1 MAEKTINDFIE
12 ELVESVSSTFKEQKR
27 QLENYQSRYEKA
39 KEEGASKEY
48 LGVLNNAVLKLT
60 ESIEKQRESA
70 NEFYEEMV
78 NLAGGRRDL
87 DSNMLKDVMAFRQTF
102 VEMNEK
108 IKDLQESYR
117 NEQRGNNNQAE
128 LHRIEL
134 EIKEKRAEYMKKYSQ
149 LKRDYGINSYA
160 TQAANNFV
168 RDAEAQAKVLENI
181 QAQQKA
187 SAVNQQEIGR
197 AMARNNRIAAENL
210 LIWDSLKKFGKE
222 FWGQLKDGGN
232 MWLKFNAQAISDSK
246 RLGFVTKEA
255 ARGYTKYLMDVS
267 KDLSRNF
274 GMTAEQAMKMQEAFS
289 KATGKA
295 SLLSKS
301 QMEDIAASS
310 KLMGEEAV
318 SNAIEMMDN
327 MGSTS
332 QQATELLDKNYARA
346 VNSGLDTVK
355 ASDAFVKNMSLANKM
370 SFRNGVDGI
379 SKMTIMS
386 QRIKL
391 NLQEVANVAEKFGSI
406 EGAIEGSAQLQM
418 LGGAGAMFGGNP
430 MEMMYEALSDP
441 EALYERM
448 GKMFGEQARFDRK
461 TGEARI
467 DPIQLQIIREQAKA
481 MGMSADEAVQSA
493 KAQAKN
499 KDIEGY
505 ASDLVRRYGRNSDEL
520 ATITNKAQFNKETG
534 QWQITY
540 QDETG
545 ETHENVDVKT
555 LTAEQ
560 MKDIMKDRIEPIEDI
575 RKRVKQ
581 IAIALIGTKENWDSM
596 LDVWRTSKAQ
606 AMNGIM
612 EYGDDRIRDVK
623 GGKGFLGKTWDFFN
637 DGGVGTW
644 AGILGISAMSGV
656 GGYLSAKYLKPG
668 LSRVVKGGSLFN
680 RTTNPS
686 AGPEPIN
693 SPQSPIQPS
702 PNNPAPQGGGTT
714 SSRLGNASRAGR
726 AAGRA
731 AGATVFSNMKSGWF
745 SRSGWNS
752 MGKMATK
759 GGIVLSVAGGAL
771 RAYSG
776 LQDASV
782 EHAQSTGATT
792 NLQSSGRIRER
803 EAEQRNV
810 ITNNRRTVERS
821 EAIGEGI
828 GTAAGGIAGIAA
840 GAGAGAA
847 AGAALGS
854 VIPGIGTAVGLLVGT
869 GVGMIGAYL
878 GKKAGG
884 AVGEQ
889 LESHGK
895 DDVISKELDEI
906 NDSNEKENLRRIVLP
921 IESID
926 YNVALIA
933 NQLGIISAM
942 PSRDNI
948 YLKSEGV
955 GETKVEFAQ
964 GLPLEASHVNE
975 VDANTVSQRQS
986 YAGGTVTLNVNGTIE
1001 LTGGGQGVGKLTAQD
1016 IKQIIDN
1023 NQELQRHI
1031 ADIITGRQGKNGNAG
1046 RTNYENA
1053 DNRRATTSGT
1063 YVGGI

>member
-1 MAEKTINDFIE
+1 MAKKTQEEFIE
-12 ELVESVSSTFKEQKR
+12 SLIEETNGNYSKQKR
-27 QLENYQSRYEKA
+27 QLENLLEKLDKA
-39 KEEGASKEY
+39 VEDGASNEV
-48 LGVLNNAVLKLT
+48 LGLISGEISKLE
-60 ESIEKQRESA
+60 ESISKQ
-70 NEFYEEMV
+70 NEYVSGFYEEMV

-87 DSNMLKDVMAFRQTF
+87 DSNMLKDVMDFRETY
-102 VEMNEK
+102 VKMNEK

-117 NEQRGNNNQAE
+117 NEQQGNNNPAE
-128 LHRIEL
+128 LDRINK
-134 EIKEKRAEYMKKYSQ
+134 EIQAKIDEYEKKYEN
-149 LKRDYGINSYA
+149 LKHLYGINSYA
-160 TQAANNFV
+160 TQAADNFMHDV
-168 RDAEAQAKVLENI
+168 DAQAKVLDNI
-181 QAQQKA
+181 NEKEKGSVVNNQA
-187 SAVNQQEIGR
+187 IGR
-197 AMARNNRIAAENL
+197 AIAANNDAL
-210 LIWDSLKKFGKE
+210 KNGSIIWDTIKKTTGE
-222 FWGQLKDGGN
+222 IWSQVKDGGN

-246 RLGFVTKEA
+246 RLGFTSKEA
-255 ARGYTKYLMDVS
+255 ARGYTKYLMDSS
-267 KDLSRNF
+267 KELSRNF

-310 KLMGEEAV
+310 KLMGDEAV

-327 MGSTS
+327 IGSTS

-346 VNSGLDTVK
+346 ANSGLDTVK

-481 MGMSADEAVQSA
+481 MGMSPDEAVQSA

-581 IAIALIGTKENWDSM
+581 IAIALIGTEERWKSM
-596 LDVWRTSKAQ
+596 QDQWKTSKAQ
-606 AMNGIM
+606 AMNGVM
-612 EYGDDRIRDVK
+612 ETGDTALTDINNS
-623 GGKGFLGKTWDFFN
+623 GFWKNIIT
-637 DGGVGTW
+637 DGAAGTIGSMIGIGLFQGLKFLAGATIAKGVGNNILTRLGSSRIGRGIGALKGLRPFSNAAGGAGTTANVASNVTSSASAGGNFGGTW
-644 AGILGISAMSGV
+644 NNVRNGINGARNWGRV
-656 GGYLSAKYLKPG
+656 GG
-668 LSRVVKGGSLFN
+668 
-680 RTTNPS
+680 
-686 AGPEPIN
+686 
-693 SPQSPIQPS
+693 
-702 PNNPAPQGGGTT
+702 
-714 SSRLGNASRAGR
+714 NAASFSRAGNTVGTLR
-726 AAGRA
+726 NMVRAKNAFKASAKGSAILAGAAEVVGAAIDYHAAGQEA
-731 AGATVFSNMKSGWF
+731 KASKAGIETLK
-745 SRSGWNS
+745 
-752 MGKMATK
+752 
-759 GGIVLSVAGGAL
+759 
-771 RAYSG
+771 
-776 LQDASV
+776 Q
-782 EHAQSTGATT
+782 
-792 NLQSSGRIRER
+792 
-803 EAEQRNV
+803 
-810 ITNNRRTVERS
+810 NNRMTSYNFEKRKEEIANR
-821 EAIGEGI
+821 EDREKRGAIGQGI
-828 GTAAGGIAGIAA
+828 GGLGGV
-840 GAGAGAA
+840 A
-847 AGAALGS
+847 AGAAIGAS
-854 VIPGIGTAVGLLVGT
+854 IGTMVPIPVVGT
-869 GVGMIGAYL
+869 LAGMAIGAGMGWL
-878 GKKAGG
+878 GGKIGRAI
-884 AVGEQ
+884 GE
-889 LESHGK
+889 STGK
-895 DDVISKELDEI
+895 EKGVVEKELDEI

-942 PSRDNI
+942 ASRDNI

-975 VDANTVSQRQS
+975 VDANTVSHRQS

>member
-1 MAEKTINDFIE
+1 MAKKTQEEFIE
-12 ELVESVSSTFKEQKR
+12 SLIEETNGNYSKQKM
-27 QLENYQSRYEKA
+27 QLEKLLEKLYKA
-39 KEEGASKEY
+39 VKDGASGEV
-48 LGVLNNAVLKLT
+48 LGLIRGEISKLE
-60 ESIEKQRESA
+60 ESISKQ
-70 NEFYEEMV
+70 NEYVSGFYEEMV

-87 DSNMLKDVMAFRQTF
+87 DSNMLKDVMDFRETF
-102 VEMNEK
+102 VKMNEK

-117 NEQRGNNNQAE
+117 NEQQGNNNQAE
-128 LHRIEL
+128 LDRINK
-134 EIKEKRAEYMKKYSQ
+134 EIQAKIDEYEKKYEE
-149 LKRDYGINSYA
+149 LKRLYGINSYA
-160 TQAANNFV
+160 TQAADNFMHDV
-168 RDAEAQAKVLENI
+168 DAQAKVLDNI
-181 QAQQKA
+181 NAKEKN
-187 SAVNQQEIGR
+187 SAVNNQAIGV
-197 AMARNNRIAAENL
+197 AIAANNDAL
-210 LIWDSLKKFGKE
+210 KNGSIIWDTIKKTTGE
-222 FWGQLKDGGN
+222 IWSQVKDGGN

-246 RLGFVTKEA
+246 RLGFTSKEA
-255 ARGYTKYLMDVS
+255 ARGYTKYLMDSS
-267 KDLSRNF
+267 KELSRNF

-310 KLMGEEAV
+310 KLMGDEAV

-386 QRIKL
+386 QRIKM

-581 IAIALIGTKENWDSM
+581 IAIALIGTEERWKSM
-596 LDVWRTSKAQ
+596 QDQWKTSKAQ
-606 AMNGIM
+606 AMNGVM
-612 EYGDDRIRDVK
+612 ETGDTALTDINNS
-623 GGKGFLGKTWDFFN
+623 GFWKNIIN
-637 DGGVGTW
+637 DGAVGTI
-644 AGILGISAMSGV
+644 GTMIGLGLFKG
-656 GGYLSAKYLKPG
+656 LKF
-668 LSRVVKGGSLFN
+668 L
-680 RTTNPS
+680 
-686 AGPEPIN
+686 
-693 SPQSPIQPS
+693 
-702 PNNPAPQGGGTT
+702 
-714 SSRLGNASRAGR
+714 
-726 AAGRA
+726 
-731 AGATVFSNMKSGWF
+731 AGATIARGVGNNILTRLGSSSLGRGIGTLKGWRPFSN
-745 SRSGWNS
+745 
-752 MGKMATK
+752 
-759 GGIVLSVAGGAL
+759 VAGGAGTTAHVTPNVTPSASAGGNFGGAWNNVRSSINGARNWGRVGGNAASFSRAGNTVGTL
-771 RAYSG
+771 RNMARARNAFK
-776 LQDASV
+776 ASAKGSAILAGAAEV
-782 EHAQSTGATT
+782 VGAAIDYHAAGQ
-792 NLQSSGRIRER
+792 
-803 EAEQRNV
+803 EAKASKADIEALKQ
-810 ITNNRRTVERS
+810 NNRMTSYNFEKRKEEIANR
-821 EAIGEGI
+821 EDREKRGAIGQGI
-828 GTAAGGIAGIAA
+828 GGIGGV
-840 GAGAGAA
+840 A
-847 AGAALGS
+847 AGAAIGASIGS
-854 VIPGIGTAVGLLVGT
+854 MVPIPVVGT
-869 GVGMIGAYL
+869 LAGMAIGAGMGWL
-878 GKKAGG
+878 GGKIGRAI
-884 AVGEQ
+884 GE
-889 LESHGK
+889 STGK
-895 DDVISKELDEI
+895 EKGVVEKELDEI

-933 NQLGIISAM
+933 NQLGVISAM
-942 PSRDNI
+942 ASRDNI

-975 VDANTVSQRQS
+975 VDANSVSQRQS

-1031 ADIITGRQGKNGNAG
+1031 ADVITGRQARNGNAG
-1046 RTNYENA
+1046 RNNYENA
-1053 DNRRATTSGT
+1053 DNRRVTTSGT